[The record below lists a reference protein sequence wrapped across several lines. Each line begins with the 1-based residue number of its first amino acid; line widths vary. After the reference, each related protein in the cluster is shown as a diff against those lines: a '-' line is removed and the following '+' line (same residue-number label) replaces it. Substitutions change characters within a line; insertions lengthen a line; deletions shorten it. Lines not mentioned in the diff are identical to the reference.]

1 MDKLWAGDLHGA
13 LADVA
18 DDFNSSIATDSRMY
32 RQDITGSMAHA
43 AMLGATGIIPQKCA
57 DEIIAGLEGILNDIE
72 SGSLKVD
79 MSCEDIHTFVE
90 KTLTERIG
98 NAGKMLHTAR
108 SRNDQ
113 VALDVRMYLRD
124 EAETV
129 VSMLKELI
137 GAVVS
142 VAEAHKAA
150 VMPGY
155 THLQRAQPVTF
166 AHHILAYAMMF
177 TRDVGRIGDAAK
189 RMNENPL
196 GSCALAGTTF
206 GIDRAAT
213 SASLGFDT
221 YTKNSIDGV
230 SDRDF
235 AVELLS
241 ALSLIMTHL
250 SRFSEEIVLWSSF
263 EFGYVSLDDS
273 FTTGSS
279 IMPQKKNPD
288 MAELVRGK
296 CGRVYGD
303 LVALLTMLKGIPLAY
318 NKDMQEDKEQI
329 FDGIDTVK
337 ACLSVFT
344 PMIASMKVRE
354 DNMLAAAKRGFINA
368 TDLADHLTKRG
379 VPFREAYRTVGNI
392 VAYCSEN
399 KKTLEDLSIEE
410 YKSFSPDFDETLYD
424 DIDLYNCVERRSSAG
439 GTSSASVEKQIE
451 YLKAFIVE

>member
-1 MDKLWAGDLHGA
+1 MDKLWAGELHGA
-13 LADVA
+13 TCDVA
-18 DDFNSSIATDSRMY
+18 DGFDSSISFDSRMF

-43 AMLGATGIIPQKCA
+43 AMLGATGIIPQSDA
-57 DEIIAGLEGILNDIE
+57 DAIVAGLEGILSDIE
-72 SGSLKVD
+72 SGALSID
-79 MSCEDIHTFVE
+79 ASCEDIHTFVE
-90 KTLTERIG
+90 KTLTERVG

-113 VALDVRMYLRD
+113 VALDLRLWLRD
-124 EAETV
+124 EVKTII
-129 VSMLKELI
+129 SMIKELI
-137 GAVVS
+137 GAVVCR
-142 VAEAHKAA
+142 AEKHKDA

-155 THLQRAQPVTF
+155 THLQRAQPITF

-177 TRDVGRIGDAAK
+177 TRDAGRLADASR

-206 GIDRAAT
+206 PIDRAAT
-213 SASLGFDT
+213 SDALGFDT

-235 AVELLS
+235 CVEILS
-241 ALSLIMTHL
+241 ALALVMTHL

-263 EFGYVSLDDS
+263 EFGYVALDDS

-303 LVALLTMLKGIPLAY
+303 LVATLTMLKGLPLAY
-318 NKDMQEDKEQI
+318 NKDMQEDKKQI

-337 ACLSVFT
+337 ACLFVFT
-344 PMIASMKVRE
+344 PMIASMKVNE

-379 VPFREAYRTVGNI
+379 VPFRSAYKAVGDI
-392 VAYCSEN
+392 VAYCTKN
-399 KKTLEDLSIEE
+399 KKTLEELTLGE
-410 YKSFSPDFDETLYD
+410 YKSFSESFDETLYE
-424 DIDLYNCVERRSSAG
+424 DIDLKTCVARRTSAG
-439 GTSSASVEKQIE
+439 GTGPDSVDSQIE
-451 YLKAFIVE
+451 YLKSFIAD